1 MPPSDPTTHPRGKLI
16 VVAGPSGA
24 GKGTLLDPLVAE
36 RPGLVKS
43 VSATTRPPRPG
54 EEDGVQYFFVDEATF
69 KAMID
74 GGELLEWAVFADHYY
89 GTPLA
94 PIEAHLAAGRSVV
107 LEIEVQGARQ
117 IKARFNKAGSDP
129 VPMIFI
135 APPSLEVLANRL
147 RHRQTET
154 EAELA
159 KRLKAAEA
167 ELKETGWFDVV
178 IVNDDLDTARKT
190 FIDAMDRL
198 LRA

>member
-1 MPPSDPTTHPRGKLI
+1 MPPSDPTTHPRGKLT

-36 RPGLVKS
+36 RPDLVKS
-43 VSATTRPPRPG
+43 VSATTRPRPG
-54 EEDGVQYFFVDEATF
+54 EEDGVQYFSSTRPPSSHDRWRRAIGMGRFCRP
-69 KAMID
+69 
-74 GGELLEWAVFADHYY
+74 LLRH
-89 GTPLA
+89 TLA

-154 EAELA
+154 EAG
-159 KRLKAAEA
+159 
-167 ELKETGWFDVV
+167 TGQAPKSRRGGAQGDGMV
-178 IVNDDLDTARKT
+178 
-190 FIDAMDRL
+190 
-198 LRA
+198 